1 MLKLSRLADY
11 ATLLMCRMT
20 QDAQEAQS
28 AAQLAQALGLPL
40 PTVAKLLKRLTRAQL
55 LYSERGGKG
64 GYRLA
69 RSPAAISLVDVI
81 SAVDGPPALTQCV
94 SAPGSCAIEPSCE
107 TRDHWAAI
115 NQAVSGVL
123 SGVSLAQLGSSVR
136 AIVIKPPSREGA
148 RHKEM
153 KHG

>member
-20 QDAQEAQS
+20 RDAEAAQS
-28 AAQLAQALGLPL
+28 AAQLAEALGLPL

-55 LYSERGGKG
+55 LSSERGGKG

-69 RSPAAISLVDVI
+69 RSAASISLVDVI

-94 SAPGSCAIEPSCE
+94 SAPGSCAIEVSCE
-107 TRDHWAAI
+107 TREHWAAI
-115 NQAVSGVL
+115 NYAVSGVL
-123 SGVSLAQLGSSVR
+123 SGVSLAQIGGAK
-136 AIVIKPPSREGA
+136 AIVIKPPSRAADVRRGT
-148 RHKEM
+148 RR
-153 KHG
+153 

>member
-20 QDAQEAQS
+20 QDAEAAQS

-69 RSPAAISLVDVI
+69 RSAASITLVDVI
-81 SAVDGPPALTQCV
+81 SAVDGPLALTQCV
-94 SAPGSCAIEPSCE
+94 SAPGSCAIELSCE
-107 TRDHWAAI
+107 TRDHWTAI
-115 NQAVSGVL
+115 NRAVNGVL
-123 SGVSLAQLGSSVR
+123 SGVSLAQLGSAS
-136 AIVIKPPSREGA
+136 AIVIKPPGREGA

>member
-20 QDAQEAQS
+20 RDAEAAQS
-28 AAQLAQALGLPL
+28 AAQLAEALGLPL

-55 LYSERGGKG
+55 LSSERGGKG

-69 RSPAAISLVDVI
+69 RSAASISLVDVI

-94 SAPGSCAIEPSCE
+94 SAPGSCAIEVSCE
-107 TRDHWAAI
+107 TREHWVAI
-115 NQAVSGVL
+115 NYAVSGVL
-123 SGVSLAQLGSSVR
+123 SGVSLAQIGGAK
-136 AIVIKPPSREGA
+136 AIVIKPPSRAADVRRGT
-148 RHKEM
+148 RR
-153 KHG
+153 

>member
-123 SGVSLAQLGSSVR
+123 SGVSLAQLGSVR